1 MPDIHPT
8 AIISSEAS
16 IGKDVSIAPY
26 AIIEGN
32 VSIGDGCK
40 IGSHSVIKEF
50 TRIGNN
56 NIIHEHVVLGGTPQ
70 DFKFSQCESFLEIGE
85 GNVFREAVTAHRSN
99 SAGNKTVIG
108 NNNYLM
114 ASAHVAHDCILGDNI
129 IMANGVLLGG
139 HVIIEDRAF
148 LSGVVTVHQFCRIG
162 TMAMLGA
169 SARINQDCLPYM
181 IIDGAPGR
189 VRGLNLI
196 GLKRAG
202 FSSED
207 IGSLK
212 KAIKTLF
219 GTGTLA
225 EKLSELKKSS
235 SDRVQHLIGFI
246 ESSERG
252 FAHKSKK

>member
-1 MPDIHPT
+1 MSDIHPT

-26 AIIEGN
+26 VIVEGN
-32 VSIGDGCK
+32 VSIGNGCR
-40 IGSHSVIKEF
+40 IGSHSVVKEF
-50 TRIGNN
+50 TRLGNN
-56 NIIHEHVVLGGTPQ
+56 NTVHEHVVLGGTPQ

-85 GNVFREAVTAHRSN
+85 GNVFREAVTVHRSN
-99 SAGNKTVIG
+99 TAGKKTVIG

-114 ASAHVAHDCILGDNI
+114 ANSHVAHDCILGDNI

-139 HVIIEDRAF
+139 HVTIEDRAF
-148 LSGVVTVHQFCRIG
+148 LSGAVTVHQFCRIG

-202 FSSED
+202 FSRDEIS
-207 IGSLK
+207 SLK
-212 KAIKTLF
+212 QAMKTLF
-219 GTGTLA
+219 GSGGLD
-225 EKLSELKKSS
+225 EKLVEIKKVPSEQV
-235 SDRVQHLIGFI
+235 RHLAGFI
-246 ESSERG
+246 ETSERG
-252 FAHKSKK
+252 FAHKSR